1 VYKRQLYNSPTG
13 PDQQYQSLIQGLGT
27 QVAAVNS
34 QVTAQTSVA
43 NAAQD
48 NLQAIEG
55 VNTNDEMV
63 QMLTFQQAYQASAK
77 LVSTV
82 DTMMQALLE
91 AS

>member
-1 VYKRQLYNSPTG
+1 M
-13 PDQQYQSLIQGLGT
+13 GT